1 MPENSPIAYRRTG
14 LCQPWHI
21 PHCGF
26 MNDISHSK
34 EILMAT
40 ISLCMIVKNEEA
52 VLERCLDSIA
62 DLMDE
67 IIIVDTGS
75 TDCTKELAAK
85 YTSKIYDF
93 KWTSDFSAARN
104 FSFSKATMEY
114 IYTADADEVL
124 DEVNRERFR
133 RLKAAL
139 LPELEIVQMKYVT
152 ETEFDTVLNAQKEY
166 RPKLFKRLRTFTWVD
181 PIHETVRLN
190 PVIFDSDIEILHR
203 PQSLHSKRDFSIFI
217 KAFQHDG
224 QFSPKIRTMYAKEL
238 LKTGDKKDFMD
249 AKPIFRIILDSDL
262 SDDARKEA
270 SCVLARV
277 YRLEDN
283 KNEFFK
289 LTMKDM
295 LTTPCAEICYELG
308 TYFASQRDYAEAVLW
323 YYNAAYETESI
334 LDIHTSGD
342 LPLLGLVEC
351 YEMLLA
357 DEKAKTPS
365 NTALII
371 QYEMMLDQYREA
383 SRDWK
388 MPEE

>member
-1 MPENSPIAYRRTG
+1 
-14 LCQPWHI
+14 
-21 PHCGF
+21 
-26 MNDISHSK
+26 
-34 EILMAT
+34 
-40 ISLCMIVKNEEA
+40 MIVKNEEA
-52 VLERCLDSIA
+52 VLTRCLDSIA

-75 TDCTKELAAK
+75 TDRTKELAAK
-85 YTSKIYDF
+85 YTNKIYDF

-114 IYTADADEVL
+114 IYTADADEIL
-124 DEVNRERFR
+124 DDVNRERFL
-133 RLKAAL
+133 RLKSAL

-203 PQSLHSKRDFSIFI
+203 PQSLHSKRDFSIFY
-217 KAFQHDG
+217 KAFEHDG

-249 AKPIFRIILDSDL
+249 AKPIFRMILENEL

-308 TYFASQRDYAEAVLW
+308 TYFAAQRDYEEAVLW

-334 LDIHTSGD
+334 LDVHTSGD
-342 LPLLGLVEC
+342 LPLLGLTAC

-357 DEKAKTPS
+357 DEKAKVPS

-371 QYEMMLDQYREA
+371 QYEVMLDKYREA
-383 SRDWK
+383 SRNWR

>member
-1 MPENSPIAYRRTG
+1 MP
-14 LCQPWHI
+14 
-21 PHCGF
+21 
-26 MNDISHSK
+26 
-34 EILMAT
+34 T

-52 VLERCLDSIA
+52 VLARCLDSIA

-67 IIIVDTGS
+67 IIIIDTGS
-75 TDCTKELAAK
+75 TDHTKEIAAR
-85 YTSKIYDF
+85 YTSHIYDY
-93 KWTSDFSAARN
+93 KWTNDFSAARN
-104 FSFSKATMEY
+104 YSFSKATKDY
-114 IYTADADEVL
+114 IYAADADEVL
-124 DEVNRERFR
+124 DETNRERFL
-133 RLKAAL
+133 RLKSAL
-139 LPELEIVQMKYVT
+139 LPEIELVQMKYVT
-152 ETEFDTVLNAQKEY
+152 QSDFNTVLNAEKEY
-166 RPKLFKRLRTFTWVD
+166 RPKLFKRLRTFTWID
-181 PIHETVRLN
+181 PIHETVRLA
-190 PVIFDSDIEILHR
+190 PVIFDSDIEILHL

-217 KAFQHDG
+217 KAFEHDG

-238 LKTGDKKDFMD
+238 LKTGDTKDFTD
-249 AKPIFRIILDSDL
+249 AKHIFRAIFDNAP

-295 LTTPCAEICYELG
+295 LTTPCSEICYELG
-308 TYFASQRDYAEAVLW
+308 TYFLGQRDYDEAALW
-323 YYNAAYETESI
+323 FYNAAYETESI

-357 DEKAKTPS
+357 DEKANIPS

-371 QYEMMLDQYREA
+371 QYEMMLDKYREA
-383 SRDWK
+383 SMNWH
-388 MPEE
+388 MPAEL

>member
-1 MPENSPIAYRRTG
+1 
-14 LCQPWHI
+14 
-21 PHCGF
+21 
-26 MNDISHSK
+26 
-34 EILMAT
+34 MAT

-52 VLERCLDSIA
+52 VLTRCLDSIA

-75 TDCTKELAAK
+75 TDRTKELAAK
-85 YTSKIYDF
+85 YTTKIYDF

-104 FSFSKATMEY
+104 YSFSKATMEY
-114 IYTADADEVL
+114 IYTADADEIL
-124 DEVNRERFR
+124 DDVNRERFL
-133 RLKAAL
+133 RLKTAL

-152 ETEFDTVLNAQKEY
+152 KTEFDTVLNAQKEY
-166 RPKLFKRLRTFTWVD
+166 RPKLFKRLRTFTWID
-181 PIHETVRLN
+181 PIHETVRLE
-190 PVIFDSDIEILHR
+190 PVIFDSDIEILHC

-224 QFSPKIRTMYAKEL
+224 QFSPKIRAMYAKEL

-249 AKPIFRIILDSDL
+249 AKPIFRMILENDL
-262 SDDARKEA
+262 TDDARKEA

-277 YRLEDN
+277 YRIEDN

-295 LTTPCAEICYELG
+295 LTTPCSEICYELG
-308 TYFASQRDYAEAVLW
+308 TYFASQRDYDEAVLW

-357 DEKAKTPS
+357 DETAKVPS

-371 QYEMMLDQYREA
+371 QYEMMLDKYREA
-383 SRDWK
+383 SREWT

>member
-1 MPENSPIAYRRTG
+1 MP
-14 LCQPWHI
+14 
-21 PHCGF
+21 
-26 MNDISHSK
+26 
-34 EILMAT
+34 T

-52 VLERCLDSIA
+52 VLERCLESIA

-75 TDCTKELAAK
+75 TDHTKEIAAR
-85 YTSKIYDF
+85 YTSKIYDY
-93 KWTSDFSAARN
+93 KWTNDFSAARN

-114 IYTADADEVL
+114 IYTADADEIL
-124 DEVNRERFR
+124 DEENHAHFL
-133 RLKAAL
+133 RLKNFL
-139 LPELEIVQMKYVT
+139 LPEIEIVQMKYVT
-152 ETEFDTVLNAQKEY
+152 VSEFDTVLNAQKEY

-181 PIHETVRLN
+181 PIHETVRLQ
-190 PVIFDSDIEILHR
+190 PVIFDSDVEILHK

-217 KAFQHDG
+217 KAFEHDG

-238 LKTGDKKDFMD
+238 LKTGDTKDFAA
-249 AKPIFRIILDSDL
+249 AKPIFRAIFDNDA

-270 SCVLARV
+270 SCILAHI
-277 YRLEDN
+277 YRLEGN

-295 LTTPCAEICYELG
+295 LTNPCAEICYELG
-308 TYFASQRDYAEAVLW
+308 MFFLAERDYEEAVLW
-323 YYNAAYETESI
+323 FYNAAYETESI

-351 YEMLLA
+351 YEYLLA
-357 DEKAKTPS
+357 DEKAKIPS
-365 NTALII
+365 NTALVI
-371 QYEMMLDQYREA
+371 QYEMQLDKYREA

-388 MPEE
+388 MPEEL